1 MIEFK
6 KDLIYEQL
14 KREIL
19 DQTLY
24 PGMRLP
30 NEKILAKRLN
40 IGQVTL
46 RSALARLEAE
56 KLVERVRGRGTF
68 VSESTDRRTFLLILP
83 DGAET
88 LETPS
93 RYIAEGLAQAAEKN
107 SVTLERCPVSLLMSF
122 SEAECHE
129 MILRNRISGVVLETG
144 HARIDPRI
152 IDRIRS
158 FNLPTVIPHGLPQ
171 DAERSGFLVLRTD
184 ERAAFADGLRLL
196 RDYGHRR
203 VAFLRLSLPQEELE
217 SIRGFSE
224 AELPEFYRENGLDA
238 DIQLFATIRNS
249 MDEINS
255 AVRRWMALPE
265 PPSAIIC
272 HSDRIA
278 MKACLVLKEL
288 NIQLPGELSIMGYCN
303 YPGSQLMIPAL
314 STIDI
319 RLHECGKMALEQL
332 LVSKK
337 WFRPG
342 TVPKEIFTPYEL
354 LRRESIA
361 FFEGN

>member
-19 DQTLY
+19 GQTLF

-30 NEKILAKRLN
+30 NEKILARRLN
-40 IGQVTL
+40 VGQVTL

-56 KLVERVRGRGTF
+56 KLVQRVRGKGTF

-122 SEAECHE
+122 SGAECRE
-129 MILRNRISGVVLETG
+129 MIARNSISGVVLETG
-144 HARIDPRI
+144 HARIDPRV

-158 FNLPTVIPHGLPQ
+158 FQLPTVIPHGLPQ
-171 DAERSGFLVLRTD
+171 DSGRSGFLVLRTD
-184 ERAAFADGLRLL
+184 ERSAFADGFRLL

-203 VAFLRLSLPQEELE
+203 VAFLRLFLPQEELE

-224 AELPEFYRENGLDA
+224 AELPEFYRENGLEPDPE
-238 DIQLFATIRNS
+238 LLVTINNS
-249 MDEINS
+249 MEDIS
-255 AVRRWMALPE
+255 HTVRRWMSME
-265 PPSAIIC
+265 NPPSAVIC

-278 MKACLVLKEL
+278 MKVCLILKEL
-288 NIQLPGELSIMGYCN
+288 KVKLPDELSIMGYCN

-314 STIDI
+314 STVDI
-319 RLHECGKMALEQL
+319 KLKQCGEMALEQL
-332 LVSKK
+332 LNSRK
-337 WFRPG
+337 WFTPG
-342 TVPKEIFTPYEL
+342 VVPEEIFTPYEL
-354 LRRESIA
+354 IRRESIA
-361 FFEGN
+361 FFNGK